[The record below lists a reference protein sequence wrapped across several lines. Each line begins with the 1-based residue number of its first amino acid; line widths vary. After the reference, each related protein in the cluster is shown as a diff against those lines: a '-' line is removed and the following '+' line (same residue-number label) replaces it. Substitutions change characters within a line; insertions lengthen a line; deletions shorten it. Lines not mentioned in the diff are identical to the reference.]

1 MYSSSPITFIAWECA
16 NLTAVRQVLS
26 GVQRNGIYLYGEHL
40 LLETSW
46 LGQGAR
52 DFYATAWR
60 WSADDCPLFYEL
72 ARQGKVL
79 ITINTA
85 VIACG
90 DKEDIAT
97 ARDCIAQE
105 LIAARNPQHLC
116 KLLAD
121 AATKPT

>member
-1 MYSSSPITFIAWECA
+1 MYSSSPITFIALEYA
-16 NLTAVRQVLS
+16 DLTAVRQVLA
-26 GVQRNGIYLYGEHL
+26 GLQRNGIYLCRDRL

-46 LGQGAR
+46 LGQGAQ

-60 WSADDCPLFYEL
+60 WTADDCPLFYEL

-90 DKEDIAT
+90 DEEDIAT
-97 ARDCIAQE
+97 ACESITQE
-105 LIAARNPQHLC
+105 LIVAHNPQQLYE
-116 KLLAD
+116 LLAD
-121 AATKPT
+121 AAAE

>member
-1 MYSSSPITFIAWECA
+1 MHSSSPITFIAWERA
-16 NLTAVRQVLS
+16 DLTAVRQVLA
-26 GVQRNGIYLYGEHL
+26 GLQRNGIYLYRDHL

-46 LGQGAR
+46 LGHGAQ

-60 WSADDCPLFYEL
+60 WNANDCSLFYEL

-90 DKEDIAT
+90 DNKDIAT
-97 ARDCIAQE
+97 AQDCIAQE
-105 LIAARNPQHLC
+105 LIAAHNPQHLC
-116 KLLAD
+116 ELLAD
-121 AATKPT
+121 AATKQT